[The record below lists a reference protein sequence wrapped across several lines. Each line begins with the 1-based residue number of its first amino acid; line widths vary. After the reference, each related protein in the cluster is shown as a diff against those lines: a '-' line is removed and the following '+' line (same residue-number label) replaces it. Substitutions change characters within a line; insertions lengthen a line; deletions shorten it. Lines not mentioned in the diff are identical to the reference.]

1 VLQVWSLSHTSL
13 AHSLLFVSTPPIVL
27 AVLACLQGQPLSGG
41 ELSGVALGMGGVL
54 VIAADSRV
62 ENDNE
67 VSLWGDLGAFAAAI
81 AFVVYISAGRHL
93 RGIYFQHSSVTWHV
107 MVV

>member
-1 VLQVWSLSHTSL
+1 MLQVWSLSHTSL

-27 AVLACLQGQPLSGG
+27 AVMGWLQGQPLSRG
-41 ELSGVALGMGGVL
+41 ELSGVAIGMGGAV
-54 VIAADSRV
+54 VIAAGSRV

-67 VSLWGDLGAFAAAI
+67 VTLVGDLSAVAAAV

-93 RGIYFQHSSVTWHV
+93 RG
-107 MVV
+107 M